1 MAIVSV
7 LFITVLVHGI
17 AVEVSVTLVLH
28 SASLAFPHIDNRTG
42 FITLQAMI
50 NFFFA
55 VWSGI
60 MGAARCP
67 VGGTPFIRKVVVP
80 LVLPIFG

>member
-1 MAIVSV
+1 MAIVIV
-7 LFITVLVHGI
+7 LFVAVLVHGI
-17 AVEVSVTLVLH
+17 AVEVNVMFVLH

-50 NFFFA
+50 NFIVA
-55 VWSGI
+55 VWSDI

-67 VGGTPFIRKVVVP
+67 TE
-80 LVLPIFG
+80 